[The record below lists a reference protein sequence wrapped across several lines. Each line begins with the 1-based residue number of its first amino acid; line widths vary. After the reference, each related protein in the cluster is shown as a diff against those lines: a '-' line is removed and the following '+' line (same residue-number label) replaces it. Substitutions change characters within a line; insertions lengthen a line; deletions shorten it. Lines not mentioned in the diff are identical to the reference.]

1 MEYDFREIE
10 QKWQQHWRDH
20 QTYQVTEDPTRKKF
34 YVLNMFPYPSGAGLH
49 VGHPLG
55 YIASDIYA
63 RYKRQQGFNVLNPMG
78 YDAYGLPAEQY
89 AIQTGQHPAVTTEQN
104 IKRYRE
110 QLDKIGFCFDWS
122 REVRTCDAGYYHW
135 TQWAFER
142 MFESYYDNR
151 MKQARPIHEL
161 VRHFEEEGTL
171 DMDVAQ
177 TEPLVF
183 SARDWRSM
191 NEKEQQ
197 QTLMNYRIAY
207 LGETMVNW
215 CQELGTVLANDEVV
229 DGVSV
234 RGGYP
239 VIQRKM
245 RQWCLRVSAY
255 VQRMLDGLDLVNWS
269 DSIKETQRNWVGR
282 SEGAEMRFESIT
294 PEGTE
299 ERRGHFTIFTTR
311 ADTIFGVTF
320 MVLAPES
327 ELVAQLTTSEQR
339 EEVEAYLAYV
349 AKRTERDRM
358 ADHKVTGVFSGS
370 YGVNPFTGERI
381 PIWISEYV
389 LAGYGTGAIMAVP
402 AHDSRDYAFAR
413 HFQLPIVPLI
423 EGADVSQESFDAKEG
438 TVMNSPREGVNS
450 TLTLNGLTVQEAIA
464 KTKAFIAEQGI
475 GQVKVNYRL
484 RDAIFSRQR
493 YWGEPFPVYYKDDMP
508 YMIPED
514 CLPLQLPEID
524 AYKPTE
530 SGEPPL
536 GRAEKWAWDTEK
548 RCVVEKRLIDHKTV
562 FPIELCTMP
571 GFAGSSAY
579 YLRYMDPH
587 NDQALVGKKADEYW
601 QNVDLYVGG
610 TEHATGHLIYSRFW
624 NKFLFD
630 LGVSCKEEP
639 FQRLVNQGMIQGRS
653 NFVYRVNAADAA
665 EHPVFVSKGLKDQY
679 DTTPIHVDVNIV
691 HADILDLDAFRAW
704 RPELKNAEFVLEDGK
719 YVCGWAIEKM
729 SKSMFNVVNP
739 DDIVSQYGADT
750 LRLYEM
756 FLGPVE
762 ASKPWDTN
770 GIDGC
775 HRFLKKFW
783 KLFQQ
788 DLLDEDPTKEELK
801 SLHKLIKKVSTDIE
815 VFSYNTSVS
824 AFMVCTNE
832 LTQQKCRNLRILRT
846 LVTVL
851 APFAPH
857 IAEELWEQ
865 TGGEGSVCDTKWP
878 TWNEDYLVEDE
889 VQMPVSFNGK
899 ARFQIN
905 LPATASKEAII
916 EAAMS
921 DERSQKYLE
930 GKQVVK
936 TIVVPGRI
944 INIVV
949 K

>member
-1 MEYDFREIE
+1 M
-10 QKWQQHWRDH
+10 
-20 QTYQVTEDPTRKKF
+20 
-34 YVLNMFPYPSGAGLH
+34 
-49 VGHPLG
+49 
-55 YIASDIYA
+55 
-63 RYKRQQGFNVLNPMG
+63 
-78 YDAYGLPAEQY
+78 
-89 AIQTGQHPAVTTEQN
+89 
-104 IKRYRE
+104 
-110 QLDKIGFCFDWS
+110 
-122 REVRTCDAGYYHW
+122 
-135 TQWAFER
+135 
-142 MFESYYDNR
+142 
-151 MKQARPIHEL
+151 
-161 VRHFEEEGTL
+161 
-171 DMDVAQ
+171 
-177 TEPLVF
+177 
-183 SARDWRSM
+183 
-191 NEKEQQ
+191 
-197 QTLMNYRIAY
+197 
-207 LGETMVNW
+207 
-215 CQELGTVLANDEVV
+215 
-229 DGVSV
+229 
-234 RGGYP
+234 
-239 VIQRKM
+239 
-245 RQWCLRVSAY
+245 
-255 VQRMLDGLDLVNWS
+255 
-269 DSIKETQRNWVGR
+269 
-282 SEGAEMRFESIT
+282 
-294 PEGTE
+294 
-299 ERRGHFTIFTTR
+299 
-311 ADTIFGVTF
+311 
-320 MVLAPES
+320 
-327 ELVAQLTTSEQR
+327 
-339 EEVEAYLAYV
+339 
-349 AKRTERDRM
+349 
-358 ADHKVTGVFSGS
+358 
-370 YGVNPFTGERI
+370 
-381 PIWISEYV
+381 
-389 LAGYGTGAIMAVP
+389 
-402 AHDSRDYAFAR
+402 
-413 HFQLPIVPLI
+413 
-423 EGADVSQESFDAKEG
+423 
-438 TVMNSPREGVNS
+438 
-450 TLTLNGLTVQEAIA
+450 
-464 KTKAFIAEQGI
+464 
-475 GQVKVNYRL
+475 
-484 RDAIFSRQR
+484 
-493 YWGEPFPVYYKDDMP
+493 
-508 YMIPED
+508 
-514 CLPLQLPEID
+514 
-524 AYKPTE
+524 
-530 SGEPPL
+530 
-536 GRAEKWAWDTEK
+536 
-548 RCVVEKRLIDHKTV
+548 VEKRLIDHKTV

-653 NFVYRVNAADAA
+653 NFVYRVNADDAA

-788 DLLDEDPTKEELK
+788 ELVDEDPTKEELK

-865 TGGEGSVCDTKWP
+865 TGGKGSVCDTEWP

>member
-151 MKQARPIHEL
+151 TKQARPIHEL

-215 CQELGTVLANDEVV
+215 CQDLGTVLANDEVV

-239 VIQRKM
+239 VVQRKM

-255 VQRMLDGLDLVNWS
+255 AQRMLDGLDLVNWS

-630 LGVSCKEEP
+630 LGVSCKKEP

-788 DLLDEDPTKEELK
+788 ELVDEDPTKEELK

-865 TGGEGSVCDTKWP
+865 TGGEGSVCDTEWP